1 MKHLICYY
9 KGAMTPVDEAG
20 LSVNDLGVQ
29 RGYGIFDFLRV
40 SGSVP
45 LFLEDHLDRFFHSA
59 SEMRLPVEE
68 SRQEIREIIFS
79 LIRENGLKSSGIRLI
94 LTGGD
99 SPDGYQIIRPRLA
112 IVQQAIQSPPDAIVE
127 PGIRL
132 LSYPFQRQLPQVK
145 TTDYLMAIWLQPW
158 LKKGGGDDILY
169 HNQGMA
175 TECPRSNFFILTEK
189 HTLATPS
196 RDMLKGI
203 TRKQVIR
210 LAQQLGFI
218 VEERDISLDEIKTA
232 KEMFITSSTRRM
244 VPVRKLDD
252 MIFDQHPEDSVT
264 GQLWRAFYAME
275 MEMVSGGEI

>member
-1 MKHLICYY
+1 MKKLVCYH
-9 KGAMTPVDEAG
+9 KGKMMSVDEAG
-20 LSVNDLGVQ
+20 VSVNDLGVQ

-59 SEMRLPVEE
+59 SEMHLPVEE
-68 SRQEIREIIFS
+68 SRQEIREVIFS
-79 LIRENGLKSSGIRLI
+79 LIRENNLKSSGIRLI

-99 SPDGYQIIRPRLA
+99 SPDGYQIIRPGLV
-112 IVQQAIQSPPDAIVE
+112 IVQLGIQSPPDTIIE

-158 LKKGGGDDILY
+158 LKKSGGDDILY
-169 HNQGMA
+169 YNQGMA
-175 TECPRSNFFILTEK
+175 TECPRSNFFILTK
-189 HTLATPS
+189 NQVLATPA

-210 LAQQLGFI
+210 LAQALGI
-218 VEERDISLDEIKTA
+218 VVEERAISLDEINTA
-232 KEMFITSSTRRM
+232 REMFITSSTRRI

-252 MIFDQHPEDSVT
+252 MIFEHHPQDSVT
-264 GQLWRAFYAME
+264 GKLWRAFYTQE
-275 MEMVSGGEI
+275 MDLVSMG